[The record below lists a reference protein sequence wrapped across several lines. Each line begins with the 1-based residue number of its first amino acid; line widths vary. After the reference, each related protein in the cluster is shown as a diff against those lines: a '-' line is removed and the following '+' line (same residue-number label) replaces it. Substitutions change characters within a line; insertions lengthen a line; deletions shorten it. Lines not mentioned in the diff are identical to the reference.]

1 MSEENVVRQRLAV
14 RPTSRRRLGERLA
27 LRFPRAGALFVR
39 AILRLRPRSW
49 LRRTLVRFS
58 LRLVIEAINRGDP
71 EAAFALY
78 PPDCETIT
86 NSELMSIGF
95 ERVYR
100 GREERLR
107 FQRDW
112 LAELGEFQQEAKE
125 VIDCGDRILL
135 LVRMKGS
142 GLASQAAFDT
152 DVAYL
157 LTISGGRP
165 IREQLFRSHDQALK
179 AAGLSDS
186 DS

>member
-1 MSEENVVRQRLAV
+1 MSEENVEVVRQRLAV

-27 LRFPRAGALFVR
+27 LCFPRAGALFVR
-39 AILRLRPRSW
+39 AILRLPPRSR
-49 LRRTLVRFS
+49 LRRTLVPYS
-58 LRLVIEAINRGDP
+58 LQLALEAINRGDP

-86 NSELMSIGF
+86 NSGLMTLGF
-95 ERVYR
+95 DRVYR

-107 FQRDW
+107 FQREW
-112 LAELGEFQQEAKE
+112 VAELGEFQQEAKE

-142 GLASQAAFDT
+142 GLASRAAFDT

-157 LTISGGRP
+157 LTNSGGRP
-165 IREQLFRSHDQALK
+165 IREQLFRSHEEALE
-179 AAGLSDS
+179 AAGLTE
-186 DS
+186 